1 MNTNGYLNIEK
12 IIMPHKCLV
21 EAYNH
26 MREAG
31 KRRLEGVA
39 LFAGKEEGT
48 TFKIETT
55 IVPEQQ
61 AMSLED
67 GLLYAVDGE
76 ELHRINV
83 WLYENKMSLMAQI
96 HSHPSRAYHSS
107 TDDAYPIVATVGG
120 ISIVVPDF
128 ASRAI
133 DIATWAVFRLSQTKG
148 WVELNATEK
157 NNLFEITN

>member
-1 MNTNGYLNIEK
+1 MSGYLQINK
-12 IIMPHKCLV
+12 IVIPYQCLV
-21 EAYNH
+21 TAYDH
-26 MREAG
+26 MRDAG
-31 KRRLEGVA
+31 RKRLEGVA
-39 LFAGKEEGT
+39 LFAGKEEGL
-48 TFKIETT
+48 TFKIEKT

-76 ELHRINV
+76 ELHKINV
-83 WLYENKMSLMAQI
+83 WLYENKMSLISQI

-128 ASRAI
+128 ASKAI
-133 DIATWAVFRLSQTKG
+133 DISTWAVYRLSIKNE
-148 WVELNATEK
+148 WEELNSIQK
-157 NNLFEITN
+157 NTLIEIIK